1 MGECYLLEGIG
12 TKGHVRGMSEG
23 LKTCPPVDLRSR
35 FCAFVVVT
43 APLFVRRW
51 VLRGGLLVILSNPV
65 HIMLNM
71 GLIDTLKFFL
81 LNDSFLG

>member
-1 MGECYLLEGIG
+1 MMKSLVSI
-12 TKGHVRGMSEG
+12 VG
-23 LKTCPPVDLRSR
+23 L
-35 FCAFVVVT
+35 FN
-43 APLFVRRW
+43 
-51 VLRGGLLVILSNPV
+51 NPV